1 MTPVGEQLR
10 AAGMS
15 AAEADAKG
23 ALFAKLL
30 SELRDL
36 RGDNADPACAFFV
49 PGRVEVAGKHTDYAG
64 GRSLV
69 CAIER
74 GFCIVAAPRA
84 DAQLR
89 MRDVARGSEARF
101 AFAAETETARGGW
114 PNYAIT
120 VARRLARDF
129 PAARTGADI
138 VFASDLPRA
147 SGMSS
152 SSALIIAVF
161 SALAEINCLGEKDFF
176 RDFIRT
182 REDLAGYLGAIECGA
197 AFGSSAGDR
206 GVGTLGG
213 SEDHVAI
220 LCSRSGFLRQYSYC
234 PIRLEREIRAPED
247 YALVVGVSG
256 VEADKTDGALDAYNR
271 ASLTARKILELWR
284 SATGRSDDSLVAAL
298 ASARDAEDRLRQ
310 VLSKSGEPRFGS
322 DSLLKRL
329 AQFGEESNEIV
340 PGVSDALAGGDLVRA
355 GELMDRSQH
364 LAETVLGNQTPETIA
379 LARSARALGAAAAS
393 AFGAGF
399 GGSVWALVPSAHA
412 REFCQAWRAQYRK
425 RYPERGEAS
434 QFLITRAG
442 PGLVQLQSPFAG

>member
-1 MTPVGEQLR
+1 
-10 AAGMS
+10 MS
-15 AAEADAKG
+15 PAEADAEG

-30 SELRDL
+30 SELHDL
-36 RGDNADPACAFFV
+36 RGGNFDPSCAFFV

-84 DAQLR
+84 DAQIR
-89 MRDVARGSEARF
+89 MRDVVRGSEVSL
-101 AFAAETETARGGW
+101 AFAAEGESSRGGW
-114 PNYAIT
+114 ANYAIT

-129 PAARTGADI
+129 PEARTGADI
-138 VFASDLPRA
+138 VFSSDLPRA

-161 SALAEINCLGEKDFF
+161 SVLAEINSLSQTDFF
-176 RDFIRT
+176 RDFIRA

-197 AFGSSAGDR
+197 AFASSAGDR

-234 PIRLEREIRAPED
+234 PIRLEREIRASD
-247 YALVVGVSG
+247 DHALVIAVSG
-256 VEADKTDGALDAYNR
+256 VEADKTGSALDAYNR
-271 ASLTARKILELWR
+271 ASLAVRKILELWH
-284 SATGRSDDSLVAAL
+284 SATGRSDDSLASAL
-298 ASARDAEDRLRQ
+298 ASGPDAEDRLRGT
-310 VLSKSGEPRFGS
+310 LRRSDEPRFGS
-322 DSLLKRL
+322 DSLLNRL
-329 AQFGEESNEIV
+329 AQFAEESNEIV
-340 PGVSDALAGGDLVRA
+340 PGVSDALAARDLARVGA
-355 GELMDRSQH
+355 LMDRSQH
-364 LAETVLGNQTPETIA
+364 LAETVLGNQTPETIE

-399 GGSVWALVPSAHA
+399 GGSVWALVPSANA
-412 REFCQAWRAQYRK
+412 REFREAWAAQYRE
-425 RYPERGEAS
+425 RHPERAEAS
-434 QFLITRAG
+434 RFLVTRAG